1 MKTASK
7 TNNSV
12 RRNRSTHSAISE
24 LIAPWLELTDPKLA
38 ALVITHL
45 ELDSR
50 LIKSGDTFVAIQGHA
65 VDGRQFIDNAIAQG
79 ANVVLASRCSASQ
92 WVG

>member
-1 MKTASK
+1 M
-7 TNNSV
+7 N
-12 RRNRSTHSAISE
+12 THSAISE

-65 VDGRQFIDNAIAQG
+65 VDGRQF
-79 ANVVLASRCSASQ
+79 
-92 WVG
+92 